1 LKDKPVKITQTEPGW
16 SEEKVLSFKKVNDK
30 VVISVEI
37 GINALVLIDLA

>member
-1 LKDKPVKITQTEPGW
+1 LKDKPVKITQTEPSW
-16 SEEKVLSFKKVNDK
+16 NEEKVLPFKKVNDK